1 MAENIG
7 QRGSSMINQ
16 QIKISASMMCTDFY
30 CLEDVLFELKQA
42 KVDAL
47 HFDIMDGH
55 FVPNITLGPDFV
67 RSLRG
72 KTDLP
77 FDIHLMVQNPD
88 NYLDIFAE
96 VGSNIIIFHTE
107 SCVYPFRTIKQIR
120 AHGLKVGVAL
130 NPATSLSA
138 VEYILDQVDLVLIM
152 TVEPGFAGQDFI
164 SSMVYKVRALR
175 DIIFQRKIEIKI
187 EVDGHIDKN
196 TIPALA
202 KAGAN
207 IFVGGS
213 SGLFTPGLSIA
224 EAVKVMRDSAL
235 IRFGY

>member
-1 MAENIG
+1 MADNIG
-7 QRGSSMINQ
+7 QRGSSIIDQ
-16 QIKISASMMCTDFY
+16 GIKISASMMCADFY

-55 FVPNITLGPDFV
+55 FVPNIALGPDIV
-67 RSLRG
+67 RSLRR
-72 KTDLP
+72 KSDLP

-88 NYLDIFAE
+88 DYLDIFDE
-96 VGSNIIIFHTE
+96 VGGNVITFHIE
-107 SCVYPFRTIKQIR
+107 ACVHPFRTIKRIR
-120 AHGLKVGVAL
+120 AHGLKVGVAI
-130 NPATSLSA
+130 NPATPLSA
-138 VEYILDQVDLVLIM
+138 VEYIFDQVDLVLVM
-152 TVEPGFAGQDFI
+152 TVDPGFAGQDFI
-164 SSMVYKVRALR
+164 PSMVYKVRALR
-175 DIIFQRKIEIKI
+175 DIIFQRKLKVEI

-196 TIPALA
+196 TIPSLA

-213 SGLFTPGLSIA
+213 SGLFILGRSIS

-235 IRFGY
+235 IRSGY